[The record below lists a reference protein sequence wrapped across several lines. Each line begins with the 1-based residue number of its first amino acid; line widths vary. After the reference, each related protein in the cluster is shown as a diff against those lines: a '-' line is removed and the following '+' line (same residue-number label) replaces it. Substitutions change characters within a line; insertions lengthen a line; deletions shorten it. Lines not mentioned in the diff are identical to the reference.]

1 MAESY
6 DELLDRAKNQVPE
19 TTSKESRFKI
29 PGVEID
35 ISGNRTAIQ
44 NLKGIAD
51 ELDRD
56 ADHVMKYLL
65 REVGTA
71 GNREGARGVF
81 QGRFGKKS
89 MQEKIDRYVNEYVL
103 CSECG
108 RPDTELVKEGR
119 VVMLKCTACGARS
132 SVGGL

>member
-1 MAESY
+1 MVEGY
-6 DELLDRAKNQVPE
+6 EELLDRAMKQVPD

-29 PGVEID
+29 PKVEID
-35 ISGNRTAIQ
+35 ISGNQTAIQ
-44 NLKGIAD
+44 NLKAIAD

-56 ADHVMKYLL
+56 PNHVMKYLL

-71 GNREGARGVF
+71 GNREGNRGVF

-89 MQEKIDRYVNEYVL
+89 MQEKIDRYVDEYVL
-103 CSECG
+103 CPECG
-108 RPDTELVKEGR
+108 RPDTKLVKEGR
-119 VVMLKCTACGARS
+119 VTMLRCTACGARS